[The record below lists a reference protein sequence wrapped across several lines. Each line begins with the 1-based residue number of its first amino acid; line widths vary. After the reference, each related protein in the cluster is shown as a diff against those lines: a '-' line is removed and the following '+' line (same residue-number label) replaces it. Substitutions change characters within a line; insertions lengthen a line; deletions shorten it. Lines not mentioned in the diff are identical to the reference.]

1 VHRRSEPESTA
12 TAERAHLHAL
22 DTQRARGGVSRR
34 KALGAH
40 YTPPTLV
47 DHLIHEAL
55 YGVRALKELGS
66 FLDPACG
73 SGNFLVAMTKEWA
86 RRTKEPIAS
95 VLTDRVYG
103 IDIDGEAVR
112 LAREALLALLPARTS
127 TKVRERVA
135 QALGSH
141 VIKGDALDAEVR
153 ARLGVCE
160 FGMVLGNPPFLSQLK
175 RGTAASRSR
184 ARTVSVATHGA
195 VRRYADGATA
205 FLLVGLECLKPRGR
219 LAFVMPISFLSA
231 GDAGAARVRALEI
244 AGLRAIWSAHEGF
257 FTDANVRVCG
267 VVLERD
273 GSSRG
278 RGSTKSRREKS
289 TSVRR
294 SFGAEFEPLPSCEWS
309 PSARDLTWSPLL
321 AEAFGAPR
329 AAMQMTECEP
339 LGSFASATAD
349 FRDQYYG
356 LQSALIE
363 DPRAVAP
370 LVTTKHIDF
379 ACNRWG
385 VCDVRIFRNTRR
397 HPAIDLDAL
406 SEQPKMRAWLEQR
419 RTPKVLVATQTKIM
433 EAWVDEEGLA
443 VPLVPLLTVQP
454 HRAADLWKVAAA
466 IASPVVAARAVAL
479 YAGSALSSGAIKLSA
494 KQLLAMPAP
503 RDLALWGESARIFR
517 QISRE
522 RDEVKRAAL
531 LPAFAEV
538 SCRAHG
544 LEGKS
549 LHETMQFWKTR
560 AGLA

>member
-1 VHRRSEPESTA
+1 
-12 TAERAHLHAL
+12 
-22 DTQRARGGVSRR
+22 
-34 KALGAH
+34 
-40 YTPPTLV
+40 
-47 DHLIHEAL
+47 
-55 YGVRALKELGS
+55 
-66 FLDPACG
+66 
-73 SGNFLVAMTKEWA
+73 
-86 RRTKEPIAS
+86 
-95 VLTDRVYG
+95 
-103 IDIDGEAVR
+103 
-112 LAREALLALLPARTS
+112 
-127 TKVRERVA
+127 
-135 QALGSH
+135 
-141 VIKGDALDAEVR
+141 
-153 ARLGVCE
+153 
-160 FGMVLGNPPFLSQLK
+160 
-175 RGTAASRSR
+175 
-184 ARTVSVATHGA
+184 
-195 VRRYADGATA
+195 
-205 FLLVGLECLKPRGR
+205 
-219 LAFVMPISFLSA
+219 
-231 GDAGAARVRALEI
+231 VRALEI

-406 SEQPKMRAWLEQR
+406 FEQPKMRAWLEQR

-522 RDEVKRAAL
+522 RVEVKRAAL

>member
-1 VHRRSEPESTA
+1 M
-12 TAERAHLHAL
+12 HLHAL

-40 YTPPTLV
+40 YTPPALV

-55 YGVRALKELGS
+55 HGVRALKEFGS

-73 SGNFLVAMTKEWA
+73 SGNFLVAMAKEWA
-86 RRTKEPIAS
+86 RRTKEPIS
-95 VLTDRVYG
+95 DVLLNRVYG
-103 IDIDGEAVR
+103 IDVDGEAVR

-127 TKVRERVA
+127 TALRARVVR
-135 QALGSH
+135 ALELH
-141 VIKGDALDAEVR
+141 VINGDALDVDVR
-153 ARLGVCE
+153 ARLGASE
-160 FGMVLGNPPFLSQLK
+160 FGVVLGNPPFLSQLK
-175 RGTAASRSR
+175 RGTAASRAR
-184 ARTVSVATHGA
+184 ARAVSVATHGV

-231 GDAGAARVRALEI
+231 GDAGAARARTREI
-244 AGLRAIWSAHEGF
+244 AALRAIWSAHEGF
-257 FTDANVRVCG
+257 FTDANVRVCA
-267 VVLERD
+267 VVMERD
-273 GSSRG
+273 GVSHG
-278 RGSTKSRREKS
+278 RGAASSGRQKS

-294 SFGAEFEPLPSCEWS
+294 AFGAEFEPLPSCAWS
-309 PSARDLTWSPLL
+309 PSTRDSTWSPLL

-329 AAMQMTECEP
+329 AAMQMTEGES

-356 LQSALIE
+356 LQSALMD

-385 VCDVRIFRNTRR
+385 TCDVRIFRNARR
-397 HPAIDLDAL
+397 HPAVDVEAL
-406 SEQPKMRAWLEQR
+406 SQQPKMRAWLEQR

-433 EAWVDEEGLA
+433 EAWVDEKGLA
-443 VPLVPLLTVQP
+443 VPLVPLLTVVP
-454 HRAADLWKVAAA
+454 RRAADLWKVAAA

-494 KQLLAMPAP
+494 KQLLAMPVP
-503 RDLALWGESARIFR
+503 RDIMLWNESARIFR

-522 RDEVKRAAL
+522 RDEAKRAAL
-531 LPAFAEV
+531 LLSFAEM

-544 LEGKS
+544 LEDGP
-549 LHETMQFWKTR
+549 LQETVQFWKAR
-560 AGLA
+560 AGLV

>member
-1 VHRRSEPESTA
+1 
-12 TAERAHLHAL
+12 
-22 DTQRARGGVSRR
+22 
-34 KALGAH
+34 
-40 YTPPTLV
+40 
-47 DHLIHEAL
+47 
-55 YGVRALKELGS
+55 
-66 FLDPACG
+66 
-73 SGNFLVAMTKEWA
+73 
-86 RRTKEPIAS
+86 
-95 VLTDRVYG
+95 
-103 IDIDGEAVR
+103 
-112 LAREALLALLPARTS
+112 
-127 TKVRERVA
+127 
-135 QALGSH
+135 
-141 VIKGDALDAEVR
+141 
-153 ARLGVCE
+153 
-160 FGMVLGNPPFLSQLK
+160 
-175 RGTAASRSR
+175 
-184 ARTVSVATHGA
+184 
-195 VRRYADGATA
+195 
-205 FLLVGLECLKPRGR
+205 
-219 LAFVMPISFLSA
+219 
-231 GDAGAARVRALEI
+231 
-244 AGLRAIWSAHEGF
+244 
-257 FTDANVRVCG
+257 
-267 VVLERD
+267 
-273 GSSRG
+273 
-278 RGSTKSRREKS
+278 
-289 TSVRR
+289 
-294 SFGAEFEPLPSCEWS
+294 
-309 PSARDLTWSPLL
+309 
-321 AEAFGAPR
+321 
-329 AAMQMTECEP
+329 MQMTECEP

-406 SEQPKMRAWLEQR
+406 FEQPKMCAWLEQR

-522 RDEVKRAAL
+522 RVEVKRAVL